1 MRGKRDHPRGHRVL
15 GRLIPAHAGKTG
27 TSPGAETP
35 GRAHPRSCGEN
46 SRMRSNT
53 CPLAGSSPLMRGKQ
67 DFGSYPLWEWGLIP
81 AHAGKT
87 SSRSTRRSSTTAHPR
102 SCGENHRMKSV
113 AASLMGSSPLMRGKR
128 VDPGRAAMGHGLIP
142 AHAGKTVVGGD
153 HSVLLR
159 AHPRSCGENSM
170 PLIEGRLRWG
180 SSPLMRGKL
189 PHCSSSSPSTGLIP
203 AHAGKTPAPRTRTG
217 HPWAHPRSCGENEI
231 ARAEDVNANGSSPLM
246 RGKPGH
252 PRVRRGG

>member
-1 MRGKRDHPRGHRVL
+1 
-15 GRLIPAHAGKTG
+15 
-27 TSPGAETP
+27 
-35 GRAHPRSCGEN
+35 
-46 SRMRSNT
+46 MRSNT

-180 SSPLMRGKL
+180 SSPLMRGKRLTARGL
-189 PHCSSSSPSTGLIP
+189 PAWRGLIP
-203 AHAGKTPAPRTRTG
+203 AHAGKTSSRLASTALAR
-217 HPWAHPRSCGENEI
+217 AHPRSCGENPI
-231 ARAEDVNANGSSPLM
+231 MPLKRSLDPGSSPLM
-246 RGKPGH
+246 RGKPN
-252 PRVRRGG
+252 RRSQSIRNRGLIPAHAGKTLPDLRFYRADRSDLGKP